1 MAIEKTPQADVRS
14 KMRRYFEI
22 SLIFSLLI
30 VTAAFAFFPDMEKES
45 VAIASSQ
52 EIVNVQDIDNTRQ
65 ENRPPP
71 PARPPIPIEAPNS
84 DAIDDIDISS
94 EVDLTEMKAAPA
106 APPAAKKVE
115 DEEEQYFEVVE
126 DPPTIKGG
134 LEAVKK
140 NLVYPDLAIRAG
152 VEGTVIVLAYVN
164 KEGVVTG
171 TEVIRGI
178 GGGCDEA
185 AMDAVKKVRFTPG
198 LQRGKPVNVKVSVPV
213 KFRLN

>member
-1 MAIEKTPQADVRS
+1 MAIEKTPKADIRA
-14 KMRRYFEI
+14 KTRRYFEI
-22 SLIFSLLI
+22 SLIIALLI
-30 VTAAFAFFPDMEKES
+30 VTAAFAFFPDLEKEA
-45 VAIASSQ
+45 VAIEASQ

-71 PARPPIPIEAPNS
+71 PPRPPIPIEAPNS
-84 DAIDDIDISS
+84 DAIEDIDISS
-94 EVDLTEMKAAPA
+94 EIDIETQMEAPK
-106 APPAAKKVE
+106 APPKKEV
-115 DEEEQYFEVVE
+115 EEEEVYFEVVE
-126 DPPTIKGG
+126 DPPKIIGG

-171 TEVIRGI
+171 TQVIRGI

-185 AMDAVKKVRFTPG
+185 AMEAVKKVRFEPG
-198 LQRGKPVNVKVSVPV
+198 QQRGKPVNVKVSVPV

>member
-1 MAIEKTPQADVRS
+1 MAIDKTPKADVRS
-14 KMRRYFEI
+14 KLRRYLEI
-22 SLIFSLLI
+22 SLVISLLI
-30 VTAAFAFFPDMEKES
+30 VTAAFAFFPDLEKET
-45 VAIASSQ
+45 VAIEATQ

-71 PARPPIPIEAPNS
+71 PPRPPIPIEAPNS

-94 EVDLTEMKAAPA
+94 EVDLGEVMTTPS
-106 APPAAKKVE
+106 APPAAKKEV
-115 DEEEQYFEVVE
+115 EEEEVYFEVVE
-126 DPPTIKGG
+126 DPPTIIGG
-134 LEAVKK
+134 LDAVRK

-164 KEGVVTG
+164 KDGVVTG
-171 TEVIRGI
+171 TDVVRGI

-185 AMDAVKKVRFTPG
+185 AMEAVKKVRFNPG
-198 LQRGKPVNVKVSVPV
+198 MQRGKPVNVKVSVPV

>member
-1 MAIEKTPQADVRS
+1 MAIEKTPKADIRS
-14 KMRRYFEI
+14 KTRRYFEI
-22 SLIFSLLI
+22 SLIIALLI
-30 VTAAFAFFPDMEKES
+30 VTAAFTFFPNLAKES
-45 VAIASSQ
+45 AAINASQ
-52 EIVNVQDIDNTRQ
+52 EIVKVQDIDNTRQ

-94 EVDLTEMKAAPA
+94 EVDLNEMKAAPA
-106 APPAAKKVE
+106 APPAVKKVE
-115 DEEEQYFEVVE
+115 EEDNYFDVVE

-134 LEAVKK
+134 LDAVKK

-164 KEGVVTG
+164 KEGIVTG
-171 TEVIRGI
+171 TEIMRGI

-185 AMDAVKKVRFTPG
+185 AMDAVKKVRFNPG
-198 LQRGKPVNVKVSVPV
+198 LQRDKPVNVKVSVPV